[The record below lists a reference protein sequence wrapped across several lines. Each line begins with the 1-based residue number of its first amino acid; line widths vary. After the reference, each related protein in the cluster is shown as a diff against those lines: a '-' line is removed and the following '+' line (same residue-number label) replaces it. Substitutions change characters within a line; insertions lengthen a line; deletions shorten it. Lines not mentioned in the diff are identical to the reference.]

1 MYTQQYKRGFRY
13 WRKYRGLKVPPSCNN
28 PRSIVIGVLSS
39 TGDKITHLVLSS
51 GDTDVPIAEESL
63 TRLKLCYFNKSYA
76 TLSCYSIEINSELIK
91 SFKDYH
97 GF

>member
-1 MYTQQYKRGFRY
+1 MYTQAYKRGFRC
-13 WRKYRGLKVPPSCNN
+13 WRRYRGLKVPPNIT
-28 PRSIVIGVLSS
+28 PAQPMIIGVLSGS
-39 TGDKITHLVLSS
+39 GDKITHLVLSS